1 MVGVDGCFG
10 TCLVAVEDVG
20 DGTAGAGEFL
30 EGEEV
35 FFGDC
40 GSACGVG
47 VGVAVVGHCDDVE
60 LSFGDVAGVGGS
72 GGLVSCGDVGVI
84 EGFFFVEDRGGSAVD
99 VFPFFGG
106 VKCSSGEGD
115 GGTLHVGKGEN

>member
-40 GSACGVG
+40 GAACGVG
-47 VGVAVVGHCDDVE
+47 VGVTVVSHCDDVE
-60 LSFGDVAGVGGS
+60 LPFGNVAGVGGA
-72 GGLVSCGDVGVI
+72 GGLVGCGDVGVV
-84 EGFFFVEDRGGSAVD
+84 EGFFFVENRRGSAVD
-99 VFPFFGG
+99 VFSFFGG
-106 VKCSSGEGD
+106 VKCSSGEGY
-115 GGTLHVGKGEN
+115 GGALHVG